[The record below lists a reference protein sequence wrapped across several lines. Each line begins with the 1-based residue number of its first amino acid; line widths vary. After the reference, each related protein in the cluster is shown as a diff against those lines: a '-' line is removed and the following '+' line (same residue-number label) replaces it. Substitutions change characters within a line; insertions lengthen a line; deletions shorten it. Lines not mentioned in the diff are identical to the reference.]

1 MLLPI
6 LHSCPT
12 CPSFFGL
19 TLYPPALVL
28 VLLPT
33 LAYALAL
40 WRLQR
45 THRRVAA
52 SWPLAFFAGMLSALI
67 ALAGPLDTWNDELLT
82 MHMAQHLV
90 LIQITAPLLLLGRP
104 VQVFLRALPP
114 RRAGRLTRLL
124 LRPAWSRRIL
134 NVLTA
139 PLVATALANVALVVW
154 HFPALYER
162 AVLSQP
168 VHDLQHLSFFGTA
181 LLFWWPIIDPVP
193 RHHRVSGLWA
203 SLMVFITAVVST
215 VIGAILTLADDVLYA
230 PYRYAVMPWGF
241 TPMLDQQVAGLLM
254 WIGGG
259 TLYVAIILVLLARWL
274 LREEGQRMAAEPAEQ
289 SAART

>member
-1 MLLPI
+1 MLLPV
-6 LHSCPT
+6 LHTCPT
-12 CPSFFGL
+12 CPSVLGI
-19 TLYPPALVL
+19 TLYPPSLLLV
-28 VLLPT
+28 VVPT

-40 WRLQR
+40 RRLRQAGR
-45 THRRVAA
+45 TVPA
-52 SWPLAFFAGMLSALI
+52 SWPLAFFAGMFSALL

-90 LIQITAPLLLLGRP
+90 LIQVTAPLLLLGRP

-114 RRAGRLTRLL
+114 RRAGRLTRLV
-124 LRPAWSRRIL
+124 LRPVWSRRIVQL
-134 NVLTA
+134 LTA
-139 PLVATALANVALVVW
+139 PLVATALANLALVVW

-162 AVLSQP
+162 TIWNQGI
-168 VHDLQHLSFFGTA
+168 HDLQHLSFFGTA

-215 VIGAILTLADDVLYA
+215 IIGAILTLADEVLYE
-230 PYRYAVMPWGF
+230 PYRYAAMPWGF
-241 TPMLDQQVAGLLM
+241 TPLVDQQVAGLLM

-259 TLYVAIILVLLARWL
+259 TLYVVIILVLLARWL
-274 LREEGQRMAAEPAEQ
+274 LREEGRQMASEPA
-289 SAART
+289 